1 MVSRV
6 IQFRIDEKLFE
17 KIKQLAEKE
26 GFKSPNLYIKN
37 MLLKQLV
44 EEGKATDM
52 ANITRR
58 INRLEKM
65 IERTNRELGRIGKEV
80 ALLWKAVRELS
91 EGRQ

>member
-1 MVSRV
+1 M
-6 IQFRIDEKLFE
+6 
-17 KIKQLAEKE
+17 AEKE

-37 MLLKQLV
+37 MLLKKLV
-44 EEGKATDM
+44 KEGKATDM

-80 ALLWKAVRELS
+80 ALLWKTVRELS

>member
-65 IERTNRELGRIGKEV
+65 IERTNKELGRIGKEV